1 VKIAQ
6 IAIPS
11 PLHRVFDYY
20 WAFPEPIQ
28 PGLRVTVPFG
38 RRTLIGTVVGETSAT
53 TVDQNRMRKVQRLHD
68 PQPLLSSELMALL
81 DWSSRYYHHPI
92 GEVLAAAIPVALRKG
107 AAAELPVLRRYRLS
121 SQAAVTVESL
131 TRAPLQQR
139 LLEHIT
145 HAGEAGLDATALA
158 ELGSSW
164 RSALKQLIEKQ
175 CVDEFSIEMLPS
187 NAAVDAPPDLLP
199 EQTAAIQAVTKCE
212 REFKCFL
219 LNGVTGS
226 GKTEV
231 YLQLIQRQVQAGRQ
245 VLVLVPEISLTPQ
258 LLARFQRRI
267 SGCIVGLHSGL
278 NDTERMHHWLLA
290 RNGQANV
297 VIGTRSAIF
306 TPLPHLGLIVID
318 EEHDGS
324 LKQQDG
330 FRYHARDLALMRA
343 LKISCPVVLGTAT
356 PSLETLNNARTGR
369 YSELK
374 LTQRAGDAQPPQIDL
389 LDIRRRKLNEGLS
402 DRLVD
407 RIRQHLDDQ
416 GQALIFLNRRG
427 FAPTVLCNDCGA
439 AVDCKRCDAHMTYH
453 ARLNCLRCH
462 HCGAE
467 RAVPPACDECQST
480 RLDLVG
486 QGTERIEAA
495 LNTLFPDIHIARI
508 DRDTT
513 RRKGALQQQL
523 DDATSGKARILV
535 GTQML
540 AKGHHF
546 PGVTLVGILD
556 VDRGLYGT
564 DYRSLE
570 QMGQLIVQ
578 VAGRAGRE
586 QRRGHVMVQT
596 RNPDNPLLQ
605 TLVRDGYNAFAEYAL
620 DERRAA
626 ELPPFSFMALV
637 RAEATA
643 QDRPPAYLRQVA
655 QALAETTLPGLQS
668 FGPVPAPMERIG
680 GRYRYQLMVQAASRN
695 ELNRALAH
703 VTRVFEESSEAR
715 KVRWSV
721 DVDPIDFL

>member
-1 VKIAQ
+1 MKIAQ

-20 WAFPEPIQ
+20 WPHSEQIQ

-38 RRTLIGTVVGETSAT
+38 RRTLIGTVIGETDAAAVEQS
-53 TVDQNRMRKVQRLHD
+53 RMRKVQHLHEN
-68 PQPLLSSELMALL
+68 QPLISPDLMYLL
-81 DWSSRYYHHPI
+81 QWSSRYYHHPI
-92 GEVLAAAIPVALRKG
+92 GEVMAAAIPVALRKG
-107 AAAELPVLRRYRLS
+107 AAAELPVLRRYRLAPDS
-121 SQAAVTVESL
+121 SVTEESL
-131 TRAPLQQR
+131 SRAPLQQR
-139 LLEHIT
+139 LLAALRL
-145 HAGEAGLDATALA
+145 AGETGLDATALA
-158 ELGSSW
+158 EYGSSW
-164 RSALKQLIEKQ
+164 RSAIRQLMEKRCAEEFSVQ
-175 CVDEFSIEMLPS
+175 VLPANTAVDE
-187 NAAVDAPPDLLP
+187 PPELLP
-199 EQTAAIQAVTKCE
+199 EQSEALAAIAARGQS
-212 REFKCFL
+212 FHCFL

-231 YLQLIQRQVQAGRQ
+231 YLRLIQDQVLAGRQ

-258 LLARFQRRI
+258 LLSRFQRRI

-306 TPLPHLGLIVID
+306 TPLPNLGLIVID

-343 LKISCPVVLGTAT
+343 REIECPVVLGTAT
-356 PSLETLNNARTGR
+356 PSLETLNNARTRR
-369 YSELK
+369 YTELK
-374 LTQRAGDAQPPQIDL
+374 LTRRAGDAEPPQIDL

-402 DRLVD
+402 DRLID
-407 RIRQHLDDQ
+407 LIRQHLDAG
-416 GQALIFLNRRG
+416 GQSLIFLNRRG

-439 AVDCKRCDAHMTYH
+439 AVGCQRCDANMTYH
-453 ARLNCLRCH
+453 SRLNCLRCH

-467 RAVPPACDECQST
+467 RPVPPECSECRST
-480 RLDLVG
+480 HLDLVG

-495 LNTLFPDIHIARI
+495 LTALFADVPIARI

-513 RRKGALQQQL
+513 RRKGALQEQL
-523 DDATSGKARILV
+523 DDATSGRARILV

-564 DYRSLE
+564 DYRALE

-586 QRRGHVMVQT
+586 HRRGQVLVQT

-605 TLVRDGYNAFAEYAL
+605 TLVRDGYDAFADIAL
-620 DERRAA
+620 DERRSAT
-626 ELPPFSFMALV
+626 LPPFSFMALV

-643 QDRPPAYLRQVA
+643 QERPPAFLRQVV
-655 QALAETTLPGLQS
+655 QQLAATALPGVQS
-668 FGPVPAPMERIG
+668 FGPVPAPMERLG
-680 GRYRYQLMVQAASRN
+680 GRYRAQLMVQATSRN
-695 ELNRALAH
+695 ELNQALSY
-703 VTRVFEESSEAR
+703 VTRSFEESAEAR
-715 KVRWSV
+715 KVRWSI
-721 DVDPIDFL
+721 DVDPVDFL